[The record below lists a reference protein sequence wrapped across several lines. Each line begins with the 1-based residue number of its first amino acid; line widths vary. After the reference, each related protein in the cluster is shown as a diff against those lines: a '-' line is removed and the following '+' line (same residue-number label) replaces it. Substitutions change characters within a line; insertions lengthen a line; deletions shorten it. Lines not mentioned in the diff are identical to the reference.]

1 MVIVFVFEPFSI
13 GVKISEE
20 PEKKQIWEHLCV
32 GSGLAL
38 VFAKRRKG
46 ARHNNFLF

>member
-20 PEKKQIWEHLCV
+20 PEKKTNLGASLCGV
-32 GSGLAL
+32 RARSG
-38 VFAKRRKG
+38 FCKEEEGGKTQ
-46 ARHNNFLF
+46 